1 MPGLILAE
9 RFLSSGLHT
18 QSQELL
24 SQEGS
29 KWAGNLKVEFT
40 PGNFKERQGLLLREM
55 DFNAL
60 SSATAG
66 EQRNK

>member
-9 RFLSSGLHT
+9 GFLSSGLDT

-24 SQEGS
+24 GEGS
-29 KWAGNLKVEFT
+29 KWAGNLKAQFT
-40 PGNFKERQGLLLREM
+40 PGNFKERWRLLLREM
-55 DFNAL
+55 DFHSL
-60 SSATAG
+60 SCATAG